1 MAIKMWDLAG
11 AEEDRRFS
19 PYCWRIKMALAHKSL
34 PFETVPWRFAEKDAI
49 AFSGQGLVPVIVD
62 GDKVVHDS
70 WTIAAYLDE
79 AYPDRPMLFGS
90 EEARTLSFF
99 FKHWVERT
107 IHPLV
112 LKVVILDIYE
122 RLREADKPYF
132 RSSREKRFGR
142 TLEEFAA
149 DRPATVATLR
159 TALEPARPVLHEQP
173 FLAGR
178 SPGFADYM
186 LFGAFQFARSVSP
199 VKLIEADDPLYAW
212 RERLFDLHGGLA
224 RSAVGY

>member
-11 AEEDRRFS
+11 AEDERRFS
-19 PYCWRIKMALAHKSL
+19 PYCWRIKMALAHKGL
-34 PFETVPWRFAEKDAI
+34 PVETVPWRFSEKDAI

-62 GDKVVHDS
+62 GDRVLYDS

-90 EEARTLSFF
+90 EEARTLAFF
-99 FKHWVERT
+99 FKQWVERT
-107 IHPLV
+107 IHPL
-112 LKVVILDIYE
+112 LLRLVVLDIYE
-122 RLREADKPYF
+122 RLHEADRPYF
-132 RSSREKRFGR
+132 RASREKRFGR

-149 DRPATVATLR
+149 DQPATLAALR
-159 TALEPARPVLHEQP
+159 SALEPARPVLREQP
-173 FLAGR
+173 FLSGR

-186 LFGAFQFARSVSP
+186 LFGAFQWARAISP
-199 VKLIEADDPLYAW
+199 LQLIEPDDPLCAW
-212 RERLFDLHGGLA
+212 RERLLDMHGGLA

>member
-11 AEEDRRFS
+11 AEDERRFS
-19 PYCWRIKMALAHKSL
+19 PYCWRIKMALAHKGL
-34 PFETVPWRFAEKDAI
+34 PVETVPWRFSEKDAI

-62 GDKVVHDS
+62 GDKVLHDS

-90 EEARTLSFF
+90 EEARTLAFF
-99 FKHWVERT
+99 FKQWVERT
-107 IHPLV
+107 IHPL
-112 LKVVILDIYE
+112 LLRLVVLDIYE
-122 RLREADKPYF
+122 RLHEADRPYF
-132 RSSREKRFGR
+132 RASREKRFGR

-149 DRPATVATLR
+149 DQPATLAALR
-159 TALEPARPVLHEQP
+159 SALEPARPVLREQP
-173 FLAGR
+173 FLSGR

-186 LFGAFQFARSVSP
+186 LFGAFQWARAISP
-199 VKLIEADDPLYAW
+199 LQLIEPDDPLCAW
-212 RERLFDLHGGLA
+212 RERLLDMHGGLA